1 MKFFYLFKVG
11 LFVTSLLFSSSAVAQ
26 IVAQTA
32 PCPPIGI
39 RTDTRIATNPSGQPN
54 TFNWYYGNYQPGTYE
69 GARYKL
75 NSPAPGVG
83 QDYLELPW
91 LQPANSNMD
100 RFQGK
105 IDKPGDGWEL
115 IRRDLGYDDAGNP
128 AKTTNPTLILYNRYN
143 SMLRVFVAVGDL
155 LTSYQLA
162 EVKLT
167 FGTAATYKAA
177 TLNRQTALGVALE
190 DTEPG
195 TNPSFIGIARYL
207 NGRSKWLVA
216 DFPIDYDPCICQF
229 DSRLAVDVSLIS
241 QANVQL
247 IGKTNGTL
255 VSAASG
261 NSNTS
266 TDFDKG
272 IPFIRKVNSALSAGG
287 TSYDNFDKFTNKLI
301 GQNPDKSS
309 ALSSLNA
316 ASKAGSF
323 LKAGLSALPYIG
335 AAVSM
340 LDYFMGGGQTA
351 GPSPVVMQ
359 PMAIEMT
366 TTTTGTITAPSLY
379 ITIPFHNPGN
389 RLAVSIPENVPYYN
403 EAMGVF
409 SLLKKPVVERRTVG
423 TVGQGDGS
431 LLRTMAYR
439 LPNDLQYVINPA
451 AGLEVQDFQVAL
463 VAEGNT
469 DGVTPRGEFNNFEGK
484 IVQPGGLFTYAFRT
498 NYQDAAC
505 IKNNEFTAEEPVK
518 TGSASSEWRT
528 NALYLKVMLN
538 LRPINAAPS
547 QQNVLFVAR
556 YPVTLSTVG
565 SFAPLPLAACGVLPQ
580 ASAATVQAS
589 CSSTK
594 YKQAIVLARPDKA
607 TTALAGSDPTK
618 VELQGFPNPTAGA
631 VLLRYHV
638 AQAGPVQLTLH
649 DGLGRKVQTV
659 LDLQQAAAGTFE
671 TPVDLHGLRAGVYY
685 CTLHTASQHKVE
697 RIVVTE

>member
-1 MKFFYLFKVG
+1 MKFFYLFVVG
-11 LFVTSLLFSSSAVAQ
+11 LLVASLLSSFAATAQ
-26 IVAQTA
+26 ISAQTV

-39 RTDTRIATNPSGQPN
+39 RTDPRYANNPGGQPN

-69 GARYKL
+69 GARYRL

-91 LQPANSNMD
+91 LQPTNPNMS
-100 RFQGK
+100 RFNGK
-105 IDKPGDGWEL
+105 IDTPGGGWEL

-128 AKTTNPTLILYNRYN
+128 ANTTNPTLIIYNRYN
-143 SMLRVFVAVGDL
+143 SILRVFTAVGLQKPNFQFAEIKLYFDP
-155 LTSYQLA
+155 TS
-162 EVKLT
+162 
-167 FGTAATYKAA
+167 GTKAG
-177 TLNRQTALGVALE
+177 TLNRQNALGVALE
-190 DTEPG
+190 DTEPA
-195 TNPSFIGIARYL
+195 TNPAFAAVARYL
-207 NGRSKWLVA
+207 NGPGKWFVA
-216 DFPIDYDPCICQF
+216 DFPMDYDPCICQF
-229 DSRLAVDVSLIS
+229 DSRLQIDVNLIS
-241 QANVQL
+241 TADIRL
-247 IGKTNGTL
+247 IGKTSGTL
-255 VSAASG
+255 VSA
-261 NSNTS
+261 SNGTS
-266 TDFDKG
+266 TTGTDFDKG
-272 IPFIRKVNSALSAGG
+272 IPFIRKVNSVLSAGG

-316 ASKAGSF
+316 ASKAGNF

-351 GPSPVVMQ
+351 SPSPVVMQ

-366 TTTTGTITAPSLY
+366 TTTTGTITSTSY
-379 ITIPFHNPGN
+379 YTGIPFHNPGN

-498 NYQDAAC
+498 NYQDAA
-505 IKNNEFTAEEPVK
+505 
-518 TGSASSEWRT
+518 
-528 NALYLKVMLN
+528 
-538 LRPINAAPS
+538 
-547 QQNVLFVAR
+547 
-556 YPVTLSTVG
+556 
-565 SFAPLPLAACGVLPQ
+565 
-580 ASAATVQAS
+580 
-589 CSSTK
+589 
-594 YKQAIVLARPDKA
+594 
-607 TTALAGSDPTK
+607 
-618 VELQGFPNPTAGA
+618 
-631 VLLRYHV
+631 
-638 AQAGPVQLTLH
+638 
-649 DGLGRKVQTV
+649 
-659 LDLQQAAAGTFE
+659 
-671 TPVDLHGLRAGVYY
+671 
-685 CTLHTASQHKVE
+685 
-697 RIVVTE
+697 